1 MEELW
6 TALLQHL
13 VPSSSLHSSALFT
26 LQHQHLPPSVV
37 DTVIESSV
45 IRVSSLLVTESSD
58 EMVSLCL
65 QVCRNLISQCSD
77 ARKSSPSFI
86 IKMLELFRTVLAK
99 PSPLLHRV
107 AFQLMQS
114 YAASTVAQALPI
126 EDREFQVA
134 LIMRR
139 LK

>member
-6 TALLQHL
+6 TALLQL
-13 VPSSSLHSSALFT
+13 LISPSSLHSAALFT

-65 QVCRNLISQCSD
+65 QVCRDLISQCND
-77 ARKSSPSFI
+77 ARKSSPSLI

-99 PSPLLHRV
+99 PSSSLHRD

-114 YAASTVAQALPI
+114 LSASTIAQALPI
-126 EDREFQVA
+126 EDREFQIA
-134 LIMRR
+134 EIMRR